1 MSLSVGVRA
10 LLGTAIL
17 GLIALSPPA
26 ASAQATKPTAKD
38 KCPVCGMFVADYPA
52 FYAEIVF
59 KDGFRAHFDG
69 PKDMFR
75 YYFEPEKY
83 TPGRKTADIAEV
95 YVTDYYSLEAI
106 DARRA
111 FFISG
116 SDVLGPMGGEL
127 IPVSLESQARTFL
140 EDHKGKALLKFG
152 EITLATVNS
161 LD

>member
-1 MSLSVGVRA
+1 MKTWLFTVIM
-10 LLGTAIL
+10 LC
-17 GLIALSPPA
+17 LIA
-26 ASAQATKPTAKD
+26 ATVTAEQRKPVKPLPKD
-38 KCPVCGMFVADYPA
+38 KCPVCGMFVAEYPA

-83 TPGRKTADIAEV
+83 TPGRETADIAEV